1 MPEATRIASPISYV
15 EAVTAPLLVQQG
27 ANDTRCPRRQ
37 MEAYADKMEE
47 HGKSLRLEWLNAG
60 HSSDDKQVT
69 QEHQQ
74 MRMEFA
80 LETLGVIR
88 QEAAAGI
95 SAAAAARL

>member
-80 LETLGVIR
+80 LETLSVIR
-88 QEAAAGI
+88 QA
-95 SAAAAARL
+95 SVPAAAAARL